1 MNSCVTLSALKRLGA
16 GRFKTMS
23 VTPALLAPRVRL
35 SSACVCLVL
44 LSSCATA
51 PIWFPDDSI
60 RPSRPADPLLN
71 KGAGRGDNLFV
82 TLRLETGEELLFL
95 VDTGSPCT
103 VLDKSLEPE
112 LGKRLGTTKVKWPG
126 GKASGSVYRAPKLYL
141 DRTELL
147 TAPRVLTLD
156 LTPLPLLPGRPV
168 RGILGMDCL
177 RHYCVHL
184 DFESGKMRFLDPD
197 HLGRGNL
204 GKAFPLRIL
213 FGSVFTPENL
223 VGVKG

>member
-1 MNSCVTLSALKRLGA
+1 MASIL
-16 GRFKTMS
+16 
-23 VTPALLAPRVRL
+23 ALLPSRVHMIG
-35 SSACVCLVL
+35 SCGCLMI

-51 PIWFPDDSI
+51 PIWFVDDSI
-60 RPSRPADPLLN
+60 RPPLPAETSLN

-103 VLDKSLEPE
+103 FLDKSMHPK
-112 LGKRLGTTKVKWPG
+112 LGKRLGTQKVRWLG
-126 GKASGSVYRAPKLYL
+126 GKGGGKGRAGVYKAPKLYL
-141 DRTELL
+141 NGTELV

-177 RHYCVHL
+177 RHYCVRL
-184 DFESGKMRFLDPD
+184 DFEFGKMRFLEPD
-197 HLGRGNL
+197 RLG
-204 GKAFPLRIL
+204 
-213 FGSVFTPENL
+213 
-223 VGVKG
+223 